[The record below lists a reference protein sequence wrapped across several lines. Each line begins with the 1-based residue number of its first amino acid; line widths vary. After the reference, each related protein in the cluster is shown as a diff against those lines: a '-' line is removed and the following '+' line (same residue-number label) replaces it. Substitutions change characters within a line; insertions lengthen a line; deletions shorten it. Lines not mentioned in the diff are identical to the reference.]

1 MLPPTTTGSCN
12 ASSTSRA
19 VTEVAVRHTELLDQL
34 AANGALR
41 TTGLFLHK
49 PDLTYAEY
57 ESVGMLLGRMH
68 QSLRFA
74 IGDWLLLGETQFPE
88 QCSQAAEIL
97 GISEEGMREY
107 LRVSEKVPRSI
118 RREKL
123 SWSHHRA
130 VAALSKVNDRGE
142 IVSDVNSQKQWLDRA
157 ESESLSHH
165 QLRDALR
172 TEEPPKPN
180 VCRCC
185 HRAF

>member
-1 MLPPTTTGSCN
+1 MTELARPT
-12 ASSTSRA
+12 
-19 VTEVAVRHTELLDQL
+19 HLLDQL
-34 AANGALR
+34 AVNGALR
-41 TTGLFLHK
+41 TTGLY
-49 PDLTYAEY
+49 LTDPNITY
-57 ESVGMLLGRMH
+57 EQLEAVGGLLGRMH

-74 IGDWLLLGETQFPE
+74 IGDYLLLMENRFPE
-88 QCSQAAEIL
+88 QFSQGAEVL
-97 GISEEGMREY
+97 GISEDGMREY

-130 VAALSKVNDRGE
+130 VAALTKVNADGK
-142 IVSDVNSQKQWLDRA
+142 IDSDVTAQKQWLEKA
-157 ESESLSHH
+157 ETERLSHH

-172 TEEPPKPN
+172 VDEPPDPG

>member
-1 MLPPTTTGSCN
+1 M
-12 ASSTSRA
+12 
-19 VTEVAVRHTELLDQL
+19 TELVRPTALLDSL

-41 TTGLFLHK
+41 TTGLYLTD
-49 PDLTYAEY
+49 PDITYDQLEAL
-57 ESVGMLLGRMH
+57 GGLLGRMH

-74 IGDWLLLGETQFPE
+74 IGDYLALLENRYPE
-88 QCSQAAEIL
+88 KFSQGAEVL
-97 GISEEGMREY
+97 GISEEGLREY

-130 VAALSKVNDRGE
+130 VAALEVPQ
-142 IVSDVNSQKQWLDRA
+142 QKQWLRRA
-157 ESESLSHH
+157 ETERLSHH

-172 TEEPPKPN
+172 VDEEPDPS

-185 HRAF
+185 KRPL

>member
-1 MLPPTTTGSCN
+1 MTELVRPT
-12 ASSTSRA
+12 
-19 VTEVAVRHTELLDQL
+19 HLLDQL

-41 TTGLFLHK
+41 TTGLYLTD
-49 PDLTYAEY
+49 PNLTYEQLEA
-57 ESVGMLLGRMH
+57 VGGLLGRMH

-74 IGDWLLLGETQFPE
+74 IGDYLRMMEERFPE
-88 QCSQAAEIL
+88 KFSQGAEVL

-130 VAALSKVNDRGE
+130 VAALE
-142 IVSDVNSQKQWLDRA
+142 PPEQKEWLERA
-157 ESESLSHH
+157 ENEQLSHH

-172 TEEPPKPN
+172 IEPEPQA
-180 VCRCC
+180 VRECRCC
-185 HRAF
+185 HRPYDD

>member
-1 MLPPTTTGSCN
+1 M
-12 ASSTSRA
+12 
-19 VTEVAVRHTELLDQL
+19 TEVAVRHTQLLDEL

-41 TTGLFLHK
+41 TTGLYLHK
-49 PDLTYAEY
+49 PDLTYSEY

-74 IGDWLLLGETQFPE
+74 IGDWLLLGEEQFPE

-107 LRVSEKVPRSI
+107 LRVSERVPRSI

-123 SWSHHRA
+123 SWSHHRC
-130 VAALSKVNDRGE
+130 VASMTKVNKDGE
-142 IVSDVNSQKQWLDRA
+142 IVSDVNSQKQWLQRA
-157 ESESLSHH
+157 ENENLSHH

-172 TEEPPKPN
+172 LDEPPQPG

-185 HRAF
+185 HRPL